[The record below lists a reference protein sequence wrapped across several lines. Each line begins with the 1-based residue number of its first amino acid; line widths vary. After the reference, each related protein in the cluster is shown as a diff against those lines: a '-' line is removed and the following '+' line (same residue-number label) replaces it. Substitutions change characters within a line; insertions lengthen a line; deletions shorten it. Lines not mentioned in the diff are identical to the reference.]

1 MCRWS
6 RNLGGVGLI
15 RFGSMWLSWIYSSL
29 REFSQDGV
37 KIKRQTSMQELVAEC
52 GSPRGLNSGRN
63 LLDLV
68 HVLVI
73 IAVPALPSSGSC
85 TGVKT

>member
-15 RFGSMWLSWIYSSL
+15 GSGSTWSSWIYSSL
-29 REFSQDGV
+29 RVFSLGGV
-37 KIKRQTSMQELVAEC
+37 KIKWQTSTQEFVAEC
-52 GSPRGLNSGRN
+52 GSHLGRN

-85 TGVKT
+85 TEVKT